1 MWVSAR
7 FDLVMLGFTT
17 VRVDLSRNPCN
28 LIHMSTSSPPTSLP
42 SDSAVAEYPAG
53 TVLRGVPVVAGVQY
67 APVIRPGRL
76 PVVDDSASAD
86 VDETDRPAEAARFAA
101 AANTVAER
109 LRDRAAHATGA
120 ASEVLAATATL
131 AKDRA
136 WLGAAE
142 KLINAGAPAPRAVV
156 AAVDQF
162 VDLFTQLGGLM
173 AERVTDLRDIRDR
186 VIAELSGL
194 PEPGVP
200 LPDVPSVLLADDL
213 APADTAGLDPS
224 LVVALAT
231 TLGGPTSHTAII
243 ARQLGLP
250 CVVAVDGLDAVAA
263 GAMVLVD
270 GTRGTVTVGP
280 DLASAVEAVA
290 SAKQEAERAAQWGG
304 PGATSDGHA
313 VAVLANVQD
322 GAAARSA
329 RETPAEGVGLFRT
342 ELCFLNRDTEPS
354 VDEQARIYGEVLEAF
369 AGHKVVVRT
378 LDAGSDKPLKFAGH
392 PEEANPALGVRGIR
406 IADGNPGMLERQLD
420 AIAAAGK
427 ATGNAPWV
435 MAPMIA
441 TVDEAKRFAAQVRL
455 RGLTPGVMI
464 EVPAAALLADRI
476 LTHVDF
482 LSIGTNDLAQ
492 YTMAADRMSAEL
504 ATLTD
509 PWQPAVLALVA
520 MAVRAGAAAG
530 KPVGVC
536 GEAAADP
543 LLACVLTGLGV
554 TSLSAAAAAIQGVG
568 AKLAQVTLQ
577 QCRDAADAV
586 MASATATDARA
597 AALAVLG

>member
-1 MWVSAR
+1 MTA
-7 FDLVMLGFTT
+7 TT
-17 VRVDLSRNPCN
+17 
-28 LIHMSTSSPPTSLP
+28 PPTSL
-42 SDSAVAEYPAG
+42 AAG
-53 TVLRGVPVVAGVQY
+53 SVLHGVPVVPGVQY
-67 APVIRPGRL
+67 APVIRPGKL
-76 PVVDDSASAD
+76 P
-86 VDETDRPAEAARFAA
+86 ETDLDAGGDVAEADRDAEKERFTAA
-101 AANTVAER
+101 AATVAGR
-109 LRDRAAHATGA
+109 LRERAAHATGA

-131 AKDRA
+131 ATDRG

-142 KLINAGAPAPRAVV
+142 KRIRDGAPAVRAVDG
-156 AAVDQF
+156 AIDQF
-162 VDLFTQLGGLM
+162 VEMFTKLGGLM

-186 VIAELSGL
+186 VIAELNGL

-200 LPDVPSVLLADDL
+200 LPDEPSILCAEDL

-243 ARQLGLP
+243 ARQLGIP
-250 CVVAVDGLDAVAA
+250 CVVAVAGLDDVPA
-263 GAMVLVD
+263 GTPVLVD
-270 GTRGTVTVGP
+270 GTRGTVTLSP
-280 DLASAVEAVA
+280 DEDSARAAVA
-290 SAKQEAERAAQWGG
+290 EARRAAEAAADWSG
-304 PGATSDGHA
+304 PGTTADGHA

-329 RETPAEGVGLFRT
+329 RQTPAEGVGLFRT
-342 ELCFLNRDTEPS
+342 ELCFLNSDSEPT
-354 VDEQARIYGEVLEAF
+354 VDEQAGIYAEVLEAF
-369 AGHKVVVRT
+369 AGNKVVIRT

-392 PEEANPALGVRGIR
+392 PDEANPALGVRGIR
-406 IADGNPGMLERQLD
+406 VSFNNPGLLDRQLE
-420 AIAAAGK
+420 AIAAAGQR
-427 ATGNAPWV
+427 TGNPPWV

-441 TVDEAKRFAAQVRL
+441 TAEEAKTFADKARTH
-455 RGLTPGVMI
+455 GLTPGVMI

-476 LTHVDF
+476 LEHVDF

-520 MAVRAGAAAG
+520 ATVKAGAAVG

-543 LLACVLTGLGV
+543 LLACVLTGFGV
-554 TSLSAAAAAIQGVG
+554 TSLSAAAAAVQGVG
-568 AKLAQVTLQ
+568 ARLAAVTVQ
-577 QCRDAADAV
+577 QCRDAAGAV
-586 MASATATDARA
+586 LGTASAAEARA
-597 AALAVLG
+597 AALDVLG

>member
-1 MWVSAR
+1 MTA
-7 FDLVMLGFTT
+7 TT
-17 VRVDLSRNPCN
+17 
-28 LIHMSTSSPPTSLP
+28 PPTSL
-42 SDSAVAEYPAG
+42 AAG
-53 TVLRGVPVVAGVQY
+53 SVLHGVPVVPGVQY
-67 APVIRPGRL
+67 APVIRPGKL
-76 PVVDDSASAD
+76 P
-86 VDETDRPAEAARFAA
+86 ETDLDAGGDVAEADRDAEKERFTAA
-101 AANTVAER
+101 AATVAGR
-109 LRDRAAHATGA
+109 LRERAAHATGA

-131 AKDRA
+131 ATDRG

-142 KLINAGAPAPRAVV
+142 KRIRDGAPAVRAVDG
-156 AAVDQF
+156 AIDQF
-162 VDLFTQLGGLM
+162 VEMFTKLGGLM

-186 VIAELSGL
+186 VIAELNGL

-200 LPDVPSVLLADDL
+200 LPDEPSILCAEDL

-243 ARQLGLP
+243 ARQLGIP
-250 CVVAVDGLDAVAA
+250 CVVAVAGLDDVPT
-263 GAMVLVD
+263 GTPVLVD
-270 GTRGTVTVGP
+270 GTRGTVTLSP
-280 DLASAVEAVA
+280 DEDSARAAVA
-290 SAKQEAERAAQWGG
+290 EARRAAEAAADWSG
-304 PGATSDGHA
+304 PGTTADGHA

-329 RETPAEGVGLFRT
+329 RQTPAEGVGLFRT
-342 ELCFLNRDTEPS
+342 ELCFLNSDSEPT
-354 VDEQARIYGEVLEAF
+354 VDEQAGIYAEVLEAF
-369 AGHKVVVRT
+369 AGNKVVIRT

-392 PEEANPALGVRGIR
+392 PDEANPALGVRGIR
-406 IADGNPGMLERQLD
+406 VSFNNPGLLDRQLE
-420 AIAAAGK
+420 AIAAAGQR
-427 ATGNAPWV
+427 TGNPPWV

-441 TVDEAKRFAAQVRL
+441 TAEEAKTFADKARTH
-455 RGLTPGVMI
+455 GLTPGVMI

-476 LTHVDF
+476 LEHVDF

-520 MAVRAGAAAG
+520 ATVKAGAAVG

-543 LLACVLTGLGV
+543 LLACVLTGFGV
-554 TSLSAAAAAIQGVG
+554 TSLSAAAAAVQGVG
-568 AKLAQVTLQ
+568 ARLAAVTVQ
-577 QCRDAADAV
+577 QCRDAAGAV
-586 MASATATDARA
+586 LGTASAAEARA
-597 AALAVLG
+597 AALDVLG

>member
-1 MWVSAR
+1 MTA
-7 FDLVMLGFTT
+7 
-17 VRVDLSRNPCN
+17 
-28 LIHMSTSSPPTSLP
+28 SSVPTSLL
-42 SDSAVAEYPAG
+42 SGNGSAVVPAG
-53 TVLRGVPVVAGVQY
+53 AVLHGVPVVAGVAY

-76 PVVDDSASAD
+76 PGLDHAESAPD
-86 VDETDRPAEAARFAA
+86 IDEGDRPAEAARFSAA
-101 AANTVAER
+101 ATAVATR

-120 ASEVLAATATL
+120 ASEVLAATASL
-131 AKDRA
+131 AQDRA

-142 KLINAGAPAPRAVV
+142 KHINAGTPAVRAVV
-156 AAVDQF
+156 QAVEQF
-162 VDLFTQLGGLM
+162 VGLFTQLGGLM
-173 AERVTDLRDIRDR
+173 AERVTDLQDIRDR

-200 LPDVPSVLLADDL
+200 MPSTPSILCAEDL
-213 APADTAGLDPS
+213 APADTAGLDPT

-231 TLGGPTSHTAII
+231 MLGGPTSHTAII
-243 ARQLGLP
+243 ARQLGIP
-250 CVVAVDGLDAVAA
+250 CVVAVDGLDAVAV
-263 GAMVLVD
+263 GSMVLVD
-270 GTRGTVTVGP
+270 GTRGTVTVSP
-280 DLASAVEAVA
+280 DATKAAHAVA
-290 SAKQEAERAAQWGG
+290 QSQRDAERASHWTG
-304 PGATSDGHA
+304 PGATADGHA
-313 VAVLANVQD
+313 VLILANVQD

-354 VDEQARIYGEVLEAF
+354 VDEQAKIYGEVLDAF
-369 AGHKVVVRT
+369 AGHKVVIRT
-378 LDAGSDKPLKFAGH
+378 LDAGSDKPLKFVGQ
-392 PEEANPALGVRGIR
+392 PQDIPEANPALGVRGIR
-406 IADGNPGMLERQLD
+406 IAERNPELLERQLE

-427 ATGNAPWV
+427 TTGNPPWV

-441 TVDEAKRFAAQVRL
+441 TAQEAENFAQRARAH
-455 RGLTPGVMI
+455 GLTPGVMI

-476 LTHVDF
+476 LEHVDF
-482 LSIGTNDLAQ
+482 LSVGTNDLAQ
-492 YTMAADRMSAEL
+492 YTMAADRMSADL

-543 LLACVLTGLGV
+543 LLACILAGLGA
-554 TSLSAAAAAIQGVG
+554 TSLSTAAAAVTGVG
-568 AKLAQVTLQ
+568 AKLSQVTLQ

-586 MASATATDARA
+586 LATGTAADARA
-597 AALAVLG
+597 AAIAALG

>member
-1 MWVSAR
+1 MTA
-7 FDLVMLGFTT
+7 
-17 VRVDLSRNPCN
+17 
-28 LIHMSTSSPPTSLP
+28 SSPPTSRP
-42 SDSAVAEYPAG
+42 KDSASAGYPAG

-76 PVVDDSASAD
+76 PVVDASSSDASI
-86 VDETDRPAEAARFAA
+86 DEADRPAEAARFVAA
-101 AANTVAER
+101 ASAVATR

-131 AKDRA
+131 AQDRA

-142 KLINAGAPAPRAVV
+142 KQIKDGTPAVGAVV
-156 AAVDQF
+156 QAVEQF
-162 VDLFTQLGGLM
+162 VTMFTQLGGLM
-173 AERVTDLRDIRDR
+173 AERVTDLQDIRDR

-200 LPDVPSVLLADDL
+200 LPDIPSILCAEDL
-213 APADTAGLDPS
+213 APADTAGLDPK

-243 ARQLGLP
+243 ARQLGIP
-250 CVVAVDGLDAVAA
+250 CVVAVGGLDVV
-263 GAMVLVD
+263 GPGTMVLVD
-270 GTRGTVTVGP
+270 GTVGTVTVSP
-280 DLASAVEAVA
+280 DHAAAEEAVA
-290 SAKQEAERAAQWGG
+290 AAQREAERAAHWSG
-304 PGATSDGHA
+304 PGATADGHA
-313 VAVLANVQD
+313 VAILANVQD
-322 GAAARSA
+322 GAAARAA

-342 ELCFLNRDTEPS
+342 ELCFLNRDTEPG
-354 VDEQARIYGEVLEAF
+354 VDEQADIYAEVLEAF
-369 AGHKVVVRT
+369 SDHKVVIRT

-406 IADGNPGMLERQLD
+406 IAEGNPGLLQRQLQ
-420 AIAAAGK
+420 AVAAA
-427 ATGNAPWV
+427 ARRTGAQPWV
-435 MAPMIA
+435 MAPMVA
-441 TVDEAKRFAAQVRL
+441 TAEEAERFAAQARSH
-455 RGLTPGVMI
+455 GLTVGVMI

-476 LTHVDF
+476 LEHVDF

-577 QCRDAADAV
+577 QCRAAADAV
-586 MASATATDARA
+586 LGAATAADARA
-597 AALAVLG
+597 AALSALGN

>member
-1 MWVSAR
+1 MTA
-7 FDLVMLGFTT
+7 
-17 VRVDLSRNPCN
+17 
-28 LIHMSTSSPPTSLP
+28 SSPPTSRP
-42 SDSAVAEYPAG
+42 QDSASAGYPAG

-76 PVVDDSASAD
+76 PSAAEAD
-86 VDETDRPAEAARFAA
+86 GDTSGVAVDEADRPAEAARFVAA
-101 AANTVAER
+101 ATAVATR

-131 AKDRA
+131 AQDRA

-142 KLINAGAPAPRAVV
+142 KRIKDGTPAQRAVV
-156 AAVDQF
+156 QAVEQF
-162 VDLFTQLGGLM
+162 VAMFTQLGGLM
-173 AERVTDLRDIRDR
+173 AERVTDLQDIRDR

-200 LPDVPSVLLADDL
+200 LPDVPSILCAEDL
-213 APADTAGLDPS
+213 APADTAGLDPK

-243 ARQLGLP
+243 ARQLGIP
-250 CVVAVDGLDAVAA
+250 CVVAVEGLDAVAA
-263 GAMVLVD
+263 ETMVLVD
-270 GTRGTVTVGP
+270 GSLGTVTVSP
-280 DLASAVEAVA
+280 DHAAAGGAVA
-290 SAKQEAERAAQWGG
+290 AAQREAERAARWSG
-304 PGATSDGHA
+304 PGATADGHA
-313 VAVLANVQD
+313 VSILANVQD
-322 GAAARSA
+322 GAAARAA
-329 RETPAEGVGLFRT
+329 RETPAEGIGLFRT
-342 ELCFLNRDTEPS
+342 ELCFLNSDTEPS
-354 VDEQARIYGEVLEAF
+354 VEEQTDIYTEVLQAF
-369 AGHKVVVRT
+369 SDRKVVIRT
-378 LDAGSDKPLKFAGH
+378 LDAGSDKPLKFVGH

-406 IADGNPGMLERQLD
+406 IAEANPGLLQRQLE
-420 AIAAAGK
+420 AIAAA
-427 ATGNAPWV
+427 AQRTGTQPWV

-441 TVDEAKRFAAQVRL
+441 TPGEAESFAAQARSH
-455 RGLTPGVMI
+455 GLTVGVMI
-464 EVPAAALLADRI
+464 EVPAAALLAGRI
-476 LTHVDF
+476 LDHVDF

-543 LLACVLTGLGV
+543 VLACVLTGLGV

-586 MASATATDARA
+586 LGTASAADARA
-597 AALAVLG
+597 AALAALGN

>member
-1 MWVSAR
+1 MSA
-7 FDLVMLGFTT
+7 
-17 VRVDLSRNPCN
+17 
-28 LIHMSTSSPPTSLP
+28 TSSLTSL
-42 SDSAVAEYPAG
+42 SDAG
-53 TVLRGVPVVAGVQY
+53 TVLHGVPVVAGVQY
-67 APVIRPGRL
+67 APVIRPGTAPDL
-76 PVVDDSASAD
+76 GADTSAD
-86 VDETDRPAEAARFAA
+86 LDEADRDAEKERFTQAAATVAARLR
-101 AANTVAER
+101 ER
-109 LRDRAAHATGA
+109 AGHATGA

-131 AKDRA
+131 AQDRG

-142 KLINAGAPAPRAVV
+142 KRIKEGAPAVRATNG
-156 AAVDQF
+156 AIDQF
-162 VDLFTQLGGLM
+162 VEMFTKLGGLM

-186 VIAELSGL
+186 VVAELKGL

-200 LPDVPSVLLADDL
+200 TPDEPSILCAVDL
-213 APADTAGLDPS
+213 APADTAGLDPA

-243 ARQLGLP
+243 ARQLGIP
-250 CVVAVDGLDAVAA
+250 CVVAVSGLDDVAS
-263 GAMVLVD
+263 GTMVLVD
-270 GTRGTVTVGP
+270 GTLGTVTVAP
-280 DLASAVEAVA
+280 DETEARNAVA
-290 SAKQEAERAAQWGG
+290 AAERAAAEAANWSG
-304 PGATSDGHA
+304 PGATADGHP

-342 ELCFLNRDTEPS
+342 ELCFLNTDTEPT
-354 VDEQARIYGEVLEAF
+354 VDEQAEIYAEVLEAF
-369 AGHKVVVRT
+369 AGRKVVVRT

-392 PEEANPALGVRGIR
+392 PDEANPALGVRGIR
-406 IADGNPGMLERQLD
+406 IAENNPGLLEHQLD
-420 AIAAAGK
+420 AIAQAAER
-427 ATGNAPWV
+427 TGNPPWV

-441 TVDEAKRFAAQVRL
+441 TADEAQRFAAKARE

-464 EVPAAALLADRI
+464 EVPAAALLAEQI
-476 LTHVDF
+476 LDHVDF

-492 YTMAADRMSAEL
+492 YTMAADRMSADL

-509 PWQPAVLALVA
+509 PWQPAVLSLVA
-520 MAVRAGAAAG
+520 MTIRAGAAAG

-554 TSLSAAAAAIQGVG
+554 TSLSAAAAAVRGVG
-568 AKLAQVTLQ
+568 AKLAQVTQQ
-577 QCRDAADAV
+577 QCEQAAAAV
-586 MASATATDARA
+586 LATASASDARA